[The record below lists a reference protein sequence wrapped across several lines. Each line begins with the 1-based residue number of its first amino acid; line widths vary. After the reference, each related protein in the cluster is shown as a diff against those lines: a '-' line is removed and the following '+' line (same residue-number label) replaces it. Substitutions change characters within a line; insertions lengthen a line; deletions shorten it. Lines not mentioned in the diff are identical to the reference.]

1 MLATLEF
8 PKNFEEDIQRAIKIL
23 REEGCSEVFLF
34 GSVSTDRVRAE
45 SDIDLAARGI
55 PRGRFFSLVGRLLFE
70 LEHSIDLIDLDR
82 QSDFAAH
89 LKKENALV
97 QIA

>member
-8 PKNFEEDIQRAIKIL
+8 PKGFEEDIQRAIKIL

-34 GSVSTDRVRAE
+34 GSAAKGRVRSE

-55 PRGRFFSLVGRLLFE
+55 PRGRFFSLIGRLLFE
-70 LEHSIDLIDLDR
+70 LEHPIDLVDLDR